1 MFHAQPALLRCQCRS
16 GTGGRNHLV
25 EPAPADRV
33 VPPLALEPVAL
44 VARPGRGILAQGI
57 ATIEP
62 PEPGVRLHPVW
73 RWRLGPRLEQTL
85 VPGVL
90 LLRSDAQ
97 PVAAGIVDERNAQ
110 ALCLPLRRLGPLP
123 EPCPHA
129 PQPDTEARETLR
141 IRYDDRRH
149 VFAAEHIV
157 RMRPRARI
165 DDWMLPDSP
174 QIWIV
179 PAAPQVVAVA
189 LVL

>member
-1 MFHAQPALLRCQCRS
+1 MFHAQPALLLCQSRR
-16 GTGGRNHLV
+16 GTGGRSHLV

-44 VARPGRGILAQGI
+44 VSRSGRGILAQRI
-57 ATIEP
+57 ATVEP
-62 PEPGVRLHPVW
+62 PEPGVRLHPGW
-73 RWRLGPRLEQTL
+73 RRRLGARLEQAL

-110 ALCLPLRRLGPLP
+110 ALCLPLRRLGSLP
-123 EPCPHA
+123 EPGPHA
-129 PQPDTEARETLR
+129 PEPDREAREPLR
-141 IRYDDRRH
+141 MRYDDRWH
-149 VFAAEHIV
+149 VFAAEEII
-157 RMRPRARI
+157 RMRPGARI

-179 PAAPQVVAVA
+179 PAAPQVIAVA